1 MQIRTR
7 RQVISSVLLGVAVA
21 VVGIGVLPDAQGR
34 VGPAEMALGVAAG
47 TRGTTLG
54 LPPLGNVAAR
64 THGVPVDIEL
74 SLVEVD
80 IEPLARSVTS
90 QRGRDLLGREVAAD
104 VRRLAIKALF
114 QLGVM
119 LALLAA
125 GTGALILGRHLVPL
139 VVTPVTAIVVV
150 GSALAVVLITFDV
163 SAFQEPKF
171 TGSLTKARA
180 VVDAV
185 SEGAEVLDEARSR
198 FDIASERLSDL
209 IALLGIPD
217 EDPRAAETIIL
228 HVSDIHANPI
238 GFEVVQQLAHQF
250 DVDAV
255 IDTGDLASSFLDT
268 GGISSVIDPV
278 DRMIAR
284 EIASVRV
291 PYLYVPGNHDSPELR
306 REVSAAPNVISLG
319 TSTGSIGPLVILGW
333 PDPTF
338 ARTRVTES
346 EKSEQRQQQADDV
359 EAAVAAERPDILAV
373 HDAVLASESIGAV
386 PVVLAGHVH
395 ERSEVVVDGTLVL
408 TVGSTGA
415 TGLRSLTVEAGLRYE
430 AQILYIEN
438 GELIAVDYVS
448 LYDIGGDFE
457 LTRRTYGHPLES
469 I

>member
-1 MQIRTR
+1 MHTR
-7 RQVISSVLLGVAVA
+7 RQVISSMLLGVVVA
-21 VVGIGVLPDAQGR
+21 AVGIGILPAAQGR
-34 VGPAEMALGVAAG
+34 VGPAEMALGITAG

-64 THGVPVDIEL
+64 THEVPLDIEL

-80 IEPLARSVTS
+80 VEPLARSVTS

-104 VRRLAIKALF
+104 LRGLAIKAAV
-114 QLGVM
+114 QLVAM

-125 GTGALILGRHLVPL
+125 GAAALILGRHLVPL
-139 VVTPVTAIVVV
+139 VVTPVTAVIVVGV
-150 GSALAVVLITFDV
+150 ALAVVLVTFDV

-198 FDIASERLSDL
+198 FDVASERLSGL
-209 IALLGIPD
+209 ISLLGIPD

-228 HVSDIHANPI
+228 HVSDIHANPV
-238 GFEVVQQLAHQF
+238 GFEVVQQLARQF

-284 EIASVRV
+284 EVASVRV

-306 REVSAAPNVISLG
+306 REVSAAPNVTSLG
-319 TSTGSIGPLVILGW
+319 TSHGSIGSLMILGW

-338 ARTRVTES
+338 ARDPVPEAD
-346 EKSEQRQQQADDV
+346 KSDERLQQAHDV
-359 EAAVAAERPDILAV
+359 AAAVAVDRPDILAV
-373 HDAVLASESIGAV
+373 HDAILASESIGLV
-386 PVVLAGHVH
+386 PVVLAGHIH
-395 ERSEVVVDGTLVL
+395 ERSEALVDGTLVL

-415 TGLRSLTVEAGLRYE
+415 TGLKSLTVETDLSYE

-438 GELIAVDYVS
+438 DQLIAVDYVT
-448 LYDIGGDFE
+448 LHDLGGDFE
-457 LTRRTYGHPLES
+457 LTRRTYGHPLGS
-469 I
+469 T

>member
-1 MQIRTR
+1 MRSR
-7 RQVISSVLLGVAVA
+7 RQVISSMLLGVVVA
-21 VVGIGVLPDAQGR
+21 VVGIGVLPAAQGR
-34 VGPAEMALGVAAG
+34 VGPAEMTLGITAG

-64 THGVPVDIEL
+64 THAVPLDIQL

-80 IEPLARSVTS
+80 VEPLARSVTS

-104 VRRLAIKALF
+104 VRELAIKAAL
-114 QLGVM
+114 QLVAM
-119 LALLAA
+119 LALFAA
-125 GTGALILGRHLVPL
+125 GAAALILGRHLVPL
-139 VVTPVTAIVVV
+139 VVTPVTAVVV
-150 GSALAVVLITFDV
+150 MGVALAVIVVTFDV

-171 TGSLTKARA
+171 SGSLTKARA

-185 SEGAEVLDEARSR
+185 TEGAEVLDEARSR
-198 FDIASERLSDL
+198 FDVASERLSGL

-228 HVSDIHANPI
+228 HVSDIHGNPV
-238 GFEVVQQLAHQF
+238 GFEVVQQLARQF

-284 EIASVRV
+284 EVASVRV

-306 REVSAAPNVISLG
+306 REVSAAPNVTSLG
-319 TSTGSIGPLVILGW
+319 ASPEPIGPLMVLGW

-338 ARTRVTES
+338 ARDPVPET
-346 EKSEQRQQQADDV
+346 EKSDERLEQAQDV
-359 EAAVAAERPDILAV
+359 AAAVAAEGPDILAV
-373 HDAVLASESIGAV
+373 HDAILASESIGSV
-386 PVVLAGHVH
+386 PMVLAGHIH
-395 ERSEVVVDGTLVL
+395 ERSETLVDGTLML

-415 TGLRSLTVEAGLRYE
+415 TGLKSLTVETALRYE

-438 GELIAVDYVS
+438 DQLIAVDYVT
-448 LYDIGGDFE
+448 LHDLGGDFE

-469 I
+469 T